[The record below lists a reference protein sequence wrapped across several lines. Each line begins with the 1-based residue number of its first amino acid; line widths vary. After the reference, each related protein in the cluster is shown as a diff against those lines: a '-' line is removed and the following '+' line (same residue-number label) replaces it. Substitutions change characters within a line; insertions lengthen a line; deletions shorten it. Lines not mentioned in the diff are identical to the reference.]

1 MRIAVWNIPPA
12 DLFVNGLRSGS
23 HQDRFEILRTSIS
36 DCERLLREGGVDAAL
51 LPTTSILRNPKDF
64 DALPAVALSSWRY
77 PFARLSIDH
86 GLGTPIESIAF
97 DPEYEQERFVAGVVL
112 REHYKMRPQFVAYPD
127 ATVEQLVNVDS
138 DARLIVGPDVPMA
151 SNGDII
157 LDIGQEWYE
166 LAHYPMVWGLVATM
180 KDQAHLD
187 LIRSIRDGVAASEEQ
202 RAIWIRAQETSAD
215 LHSFYREDL
224 RLRLDDLV
232 TASLTELL
240 QYVFVYEERDE
251 PPEIP
256 FVFLPDENEDEG
268 PNPII

>member
-1 MRIAVWNIPPA
+1 MRIAIWNIPPA
-12 DLFVNGLRSGS
+12 DLFVSGLRSGS
-23 HQDRFEILRTSIS
+23 HQDHFEILRTSIN
-36 DCERLLREGGVDAAL
+36 DCERLLREGRVDAGL

-86 GLGTPIESIAF
+86 GLGTPIERIAF
-97 DPEYEQERFVAGVVL
+97 DPCYEQERFIAGVVL
-112 REHYKMRPQFVAYPD
+112 REHYKMEPQFVAFPD
-127 ATVEQLVNVDS
+127 ATVEELFDVDT

-151 SNGDII
+151 SDGDLI
-157 LDIGQEWYE
+157 LDVGQEWYE
-166 LAHYPMVWGLVATM
+166 LAQYPMVWGLVATM
-180 KDQAHLD
+180 KDRSDPD
-187 LIRSIRDGVAASEEQ
+187 LIRSVRDGVAASEEQ

-232 TASLTELL
+232 TASLTELS
-240 QYVFVYEERDE
+240 QYVFVYEKRDE

-256 FVFLPDENEDEG
+256 FVFLPDDNEDEG
-268 PNPII
+268 RNPII